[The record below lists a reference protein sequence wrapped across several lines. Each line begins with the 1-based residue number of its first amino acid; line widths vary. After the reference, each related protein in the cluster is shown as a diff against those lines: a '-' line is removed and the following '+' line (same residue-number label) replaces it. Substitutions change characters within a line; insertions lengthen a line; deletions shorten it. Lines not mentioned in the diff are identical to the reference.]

1 MENPDQ
7 PETFDVVIVAQAGRL
22 TYEAVL
28 FAASLRH
35 FAPDFKGRLIVAE
48 PQPGPLWPRSG

>member
-1 MENPDQ
+1 MSPGANRSE
-7 PETFDVVIVAQAGRL
+7 EFDIVIVAQAGRL

-35 FAPDFKGRLIVAE
+35 SAPDFAGRLLVAE
-48 PQPGPLWPRSG
+48 PQPGPL